1 MVPPLSCIYTDK
13 KITGT
18 IALNVLIPLKLSEA
32 TLEAKFFTKE
42 QYNKD
47 FSPVTRTVGL
57 FSEAMIASF
66 HHPLN

>member
-1 MVPPLSCIYTDK
+1 MVPPLLCIYTDK
-13 KITGT
+13 KIT
-18 IALNVLIPLKLSEA
+18 IALNVLIPLKLYEA

-57 FSEAMIASF
+57 FSEAMTASF